1 MAELSL
7 IEALRAGIDEAM
19 AADERVFVFGE
30 DVGKRGGV
38 FRVTEGLQDKY
49 GPWRIIDS
57 PLAEG
62 VIVGAAI
69 GAAVNGMRP
78 IAEIQ
83 FADFI
88 WPAMNQIVSE
98 AARICYRSNGEW
110 NVPLVVR
117 APYGGGIHGALYHSQ
132 SVEAFFAHVP
142 GLKVVVPSTP
152 YDVKGMIKSAIADPD
167 PVMFFEHKKTYRLI
181 KGEVP
186 DGDYTVPI
194 GVADIKRG
202 GDDLT
207 IITYG
212 MMLHLALEAAEI
224 VAREDGVEA
233 EVVDLRTVR
242 PLDTE
247 AILASA
253 RKTGKVLIL
262 HEDNLTGGI
271 GGEIAAL
278 IAEHA
283 FEYLDGPIM
292 RLAGP
297 DIPAMP
303 FSPTLEDAF
312 MPNTGKIV
320 DKLRELAGY

>member
-7 IEALRAGIDEAM
+7 IEALRAGIDETM

-49 GPWRIIDS
+49 GPWRIMDS

-62 VIVGAAI
+62 IIVGACI

-98 AARICYRSNGEW
+98 AARMNYRSNGAW
-110 NVPLVVR
+110 NVPLVIR

-142 GLKVVVPSTP
+142 GLKVVVPATP

-167 PVMFFEHKKTYRLI
+167 PVLFFEHKKTYRMI

-194 GVADIKRG
+194 GVADVKRN
-202 GDDLT
+202 GDDVT

-212 MMLHLALEAAEI
+212 MMLHLALEAAEL
-224 VAREDGVEA
+224 VAREDGVET
-233 EVVDLRTVR
+233 EVIDLRTVR

-247 AILASA
+247 AILTSA
-253 RKTGKVLIL
+253 RKTGKVLII

-297 DIPAMP
+297 DVPAMP
-303 FSPTLEDAF
+303 FAPTLEDAF
-312 MPNTGKIV
+312 MPNTAKIV
-320 DKLRELAGY
+320 ARLRDLAAY